1 MTQMPRY
8 FFRILG
14 VAELVD
20 DEGECLVDDDHAG
33 RATLE
38 ILAQTLLGHA
48 AALLSGTPYSVEA
61 TNEHGVVVCRIAV
74 TAQGRRGT

>member
-1 MTQMPRY
+1 MPRY

-20 DEGECLVDDDHAG
+20 DEGECLVDDDQAG

-38 ILAQTLLGHA
+38 ILAQTLLGQA
-48 AALLSGTPYSVEA
+48 AALLAGTSYSVEA
-61 TNEHGVVVCRIAV
+61 TNDQGVVVCRIAV
-74 TAQGRRGT
+74 TAQRRHGA